1 MIVDHSAWGAVRVTG
16 EDRVR
21 FLQGMC
27 MGNVPAIPL
36 GGWLRTA
43 TLNVKGRVLSIY
55 DLLVR
60 EGDLILL
67 THPGLA
73 APTAALLER
82 HAISDDVAFE
92 VIDQPVHRVWDT
104 PEAVWTAPPV
114 LAAPPPG
121 SAASVEAAEEMRIRG
136 GLPLHGVDVTEENF
150 PFETPLD
157 RLIDYRKGCYVG
169 QEPVARV
176 AARGT
181 PSRRLRGLTAH
192 SPHLIAAGSPVAR
205 GEKEVGRVT
214 SASGAIGLA
223 YIGRDSW
230 DAGTHVQV
238 ASGDATVVDLP
249 FRGQA
254 VQAAGGQA
262 AD

>member
-1 MIVDHSAWGAVRVTG
+1 MIVDQSGWGTVRVTG
-16 EDRVR
+16 ADRAR

-27 MGNVPAIPL
+27 MGNVQALPV

-43 TLNVKGRVLSIY
+43 TLNVKGRVMSIY
-55 DLLVR
+55 DVVVRQEDLL
-60 EGDLILL
+60 LL

-73 APTAALLER
+73 ATTAALLER
-82 HAISDDVAFE
+82 HAIADDVAFE

-104 PEAVWTAPPV
+104 PEAVWTSPPV
-114 LAAPPPG
+114 LSPPPDG
-121 SAASVEAAEEMRIRG
+121 AAAGGEAVHEMRVRG
-136 GLPLHGVDVTEENF
+136 GLPLYGVDVTEDNF

-181 PSRRLRGLTAH
+181 PSRRLRGLSAG
-192 SPHLIAAGSPVAR
+192 HLITTGSPVAR
-205 GEKEVGRVT
+205 GEKVVGHVT
-214 SASGAIGLA
+214 SAAGTIALA
-223 YIGRDSW
+223 YVGRDSW

-238 ASGDATVVDLP
+238 AEGDATVVDLP
-249 FRGQA
+249 FR
-254 VQAAGGQA
+254 
-262 AD
+262 

>member
-1 MIVDHSAWGAVRVTG
+1 MIVDQSSWGAVRVTG

-27 MGNVPAIPL
+27 MGNVQAIAP

-60 EGDLILL
+60 EEDLLLL

-73 APTAALLER
+73 ATTAALLER
-82 HAISDDVAFE
+82 HAIADDVAVE
-92 VIDQPVHRVWDT
+92 VIDQPLHRVWDS
-104 PEAVWTAPPV
+104 PEAVWNAPPV

-121 SAASVEAAEEMRIRG
+121 AAASDEAALEMRVRG
-136 GLPLHGVDVTEENF
+136 GLPLYGVDVTDENF

-157 RLIDYRKGCYVG
+157 RLIDYKKGCYVG

-181 PSRRLRGLTAH
+181 PSRRLRGLSAGHVIT
-192 SPHLIAAGSPVAR
+192 AGSPVAR

-214 SASGAIGLA
+214 SACGSIALA
-223 YIGRDSW
+223 YVGRDSW

-238 ASGDATVVDLP
+238 VEGDATVVDLP
-249 FRGQA
+249 FR
-254 VQAAGGQA
+254 
-262 AD
+262 